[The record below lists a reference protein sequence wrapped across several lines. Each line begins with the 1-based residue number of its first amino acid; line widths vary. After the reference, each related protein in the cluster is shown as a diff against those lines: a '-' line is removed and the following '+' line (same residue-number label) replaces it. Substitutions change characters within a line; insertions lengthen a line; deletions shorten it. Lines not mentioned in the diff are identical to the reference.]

1 MSEDKTN
8 NEENDE
14 NEEMSEE
21 ERQAEKK
28 RRKKQVRK
36 TPKQRQADA
45 RKKDPKFQ
53 GGSPGT
59 VFVPPEVKA
68 DPTQEEIQEAL
79 QDEDMEKGDFLDD
92 PEDPKFGQSITFEV
106 GANVALDKA
115 TSWLLAAP
123 IPGARPLY
131 ALSNVAGS
139 GLINYLAQRI
149 RGTEFSLGE
158 LVTASGLSLVPGAT
172 QAKTVR
178 GAIGKGTVRGAAT
191 GATQVT
197 AESLIDTGQLPDAE
211 TFITGTGFGGFA
223 GGTFASVG
231 KADDIGKFLGRI
243 RNRLNGGK
251 QLITPDGIPINAA
264 DVDDFQPASRFA
276 AKTEQPSFDDELN
289 RRYKEINNP
298 DSYITDRADPDFGKL
313 KSEVEPVRAAQ
324 AAADKKIYDAEKLEL
339 DKKFIMEHPLGLDNL
354 VPDETILDLKKESR
368 QVAALMWDINY
379 PFEDAKGFRY
389 FDKEIRKAMEKQ
401 FPGQDLKL
409 RSHHLNPLKSGAAML
424 NGLSMEDRAEATA
437 RLLKEF
443 GLVGGNSPFQNTV
456 LPREIHNEIHRFLS
470 RFSTRYL
477 SEIGD
482 PQFDNSFYRLSLKDR
497 MPMLKRYAEMIKE
510 SEELIFTLMQAQN
523 IASGEVDTIVKP
535 ETAATIL
542 SKIPTNTTD
551 STFKFLQ
558 DAVDDIKEEI
568 LGRLDDDLLKTD
580 VPDLAPKGAQ
590 LKTRRKFQK
599 LGKTPQ
605 RFLASDS
612 EYRSMALDRI
622 FKFRRSRQLDI
633 FETDESLAAEIRRI
647 ADLLKKEDLSP
658 TRGRFRK

>member
-1 MSEDKTN
+1 MSEDNTN
-8 NEENDE
+8 NEENGE

-28 RRKKQVRK
+28 RRKKEVRK

-59 VFVPPEVKA
+59 VFKAPEVKT

-92 PEDPKFGQSITFEV
+92 PEDPKYAQSITFEV

-115 TSWLLAAP
+115 TSLLLGAP
-123 IPGARPLY
+123 VPGARALY
-131 ALSNVAGS
+131 ALANVGGS
-139 GLINYLAQRI
+139 GIINYIAQRI
-149 RGTEFSLGE
+149 RGTKFSLGE
-158 LVTASGLSLVPGAT
+158 LATASGLSLVPGAT
-172 QAKTVR
+172 QAKTLK
-178 GAIGKGTVRGAAT
+178 GAIGKATAKGAGI

-197 AESLIDTGQLPDAE
+197 AESLIDTGKLPDAE
-211 TFITGTGFGGFA
+211 TFATATVFGGAA
-223 GGTFASVG
+223 GGIFQSVAE
-231 KADDIGKFLGRI
+231 KDQIGYALRAM
-243 RNRLNGGK
+243 RNK
-251 QLITPDGIPINAA
+251 INNRPSGN
-264 DVDDFQPASRFA
+264 DFA
-276 AKTEQPSFDDELN
+276 AIGTVGAAKINRPEQPSFDDELN

-298 DSYITDRADPDFGKL
+298 DSYITDQADPDFGKL
-313 KSEVEPVRAAQ
+313 KSEVEPVRAAA
-324 AAADKKIYDAEKLEL
+324 AAADKKIYDAERLEL

-354 VPDETILDLKKESR
+354 VPDNTVLDLKKESR

-379 PFEDAKGFRY
+379 PFEDKKGFRF
-389 FDKEIRKAMEKQ
+389 FDQEIRKAMEKQ

-409 RSHHLNPLKSGAAML
+409 RSHHINPLKSGAAML

-437 RLLKEF
+437 RLLDEF
-443 GLVGGNSPFQNTV
+443 GLVGGNSPFQNAV
-456 LPREIHNEIHRFLS
+456 LPREIHNEVHRFLS

-477 SEIGD
+477 REIGD
-482 PQFDNSFYRLSLKDR
+482 PQLDNSFYRLSLEGR
-497 MPMLKRYAEMIKE
+497 MPMLKRYAEMIRQ

-523 IASGEVDTIVKP
+523 IASGEVDTIVTP

-580 VPDLAPKGAQ
+580 VPDLAPKGAA

-622 FKFRRSRQLDI
+622 FKFKRSRQLDI